1 MSRPSHEHDPAA
13 WAAFASAHGVDDVVD
28 GDVVDVVPF
37 GAFVRVDGVD
47 GFAPQSSWPA
57 LPAVGSRVP
66 VRIVAIDADRHR
78 FAVDPA

>member
-1 MSRPSHEHDPAA
+1 M
-13 WAAFASAHGVDDVVD
+13 VD

-47 GFAPQSSWPA
+47 GFAPQSTWPA